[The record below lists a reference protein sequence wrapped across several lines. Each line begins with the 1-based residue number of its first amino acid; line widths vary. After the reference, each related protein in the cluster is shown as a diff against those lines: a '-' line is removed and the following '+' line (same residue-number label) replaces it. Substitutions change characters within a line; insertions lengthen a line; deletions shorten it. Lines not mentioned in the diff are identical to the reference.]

1 MERYGDSERN
11 RNKKFELPGG
21 LNYQIIC
28 IPQEF
33 RELRVGGQ

>member
-1 MERYGDSERN
+1 MERYGDSECN
-11 RNKKFELPGG
+11 RNKKFGLPGV

-28 IPQEF
+28 IPQES